1 MKTPFLDQLI
11 NEHQNHIESV
21 EASSYAGIPETRK
34 QLAELEAIKAIIV
47 THCCKSDSELLK
59 GKHPMTFSK
68 WRESEGYTPYDNTS
82 YQKDNKI
89 FNVDK
94 LEIKYRAYYK
104 TF

>member
-1 MKTPFLDQLI
+1 MTK
-11 NEHQNHIESV
+11 EHKL
-21 EASSYAGIPETRK
+21 Y
-34 QLAELEAIKAIIV
+34 ELTGKYTEDVQDSDFQIAWTYLNKAMDFI
-47 THCCKSDSELLK
+47 HCCESDSEQLK
-59 GKHPMTFSK
+59 GKHPMNFAK